1 MMRIENLSSGS
12 TMDDGTGL
20 EIRTNGTFA
29 IGARHWSF
37 SAPPVYQTVVWTGA
51 SNVYE
56 CKKCGGITQSI
67 DPIKYCSHCGK
78 KVK

>member
-1 MMRIENLSSGS
+1 MNEGI
-12 TMDDGTGL
+12 GL
-20 EIRTNGTFA
+20 EIRTNGTFFV
-29 IGARHWSF
+29 GAKDWSF
-37 SAPPVYQTVVWTGA
+37 PVPELYQTITWHNTN
-51 SNVYE
+51 NVYE